1 MSMRR
6 LLSLL
11 SLLVFP
17 LVLDSCDSLSQA
29 LNVVNVKFTPADP
42 VYTGP
47 DINYNPP
54 STLSV
59 PHLSYFNLVMTFHVN
74 ADNSQNSQPA
84 AFGSPQVPISLN
96 FYVQSKST
104 TPITVPIP
112 SFSVA
117 GGADTTLD
125 FPVSIRLSDIAN
137 QTVLQEIV
145 AGDSIP
151 YFLTGTIGFSIPG
164 VGSGNSTVDLA
175 TGGIPTRPSG
185 SVLTLLSGLI

>member
-1 MSMRR
+1 MRR

-11 SLLVFP
+11 TVLVFP
-17 LVLDSCDSLSQA
+17 LVLGSCDSLTQA

-47 DINYNPP
+47 DITYNPP
-54 STLSV
+54 SILSV
-59 PHLSYFNLVMTFHVN
+59 PQLSYFDLVMTFHVK
-74 ADNSQNSQPA
+74 ADNTQNSQPA
-84 AFGSPQVPISLN
+84 AFGSAAVPISLN
-96 FYVQSKST
+96 FYVQSKNT
-104 TPITVPIP
+104 TPIQVPIP

-117 GGADTTLD
+117 GGADTTFD
-125 FPVSIRLSDIAN
+125 FPVSIPLSDIAN

-151 YFLTGTIGFSIPG
+151 YFLTGTIGFNIAG
-164 VGSGNSTVDLA
+164 VGSGSSTIDLA

-185 SVLTLLSGLI
+185 NVVTLLSGLI

>member
-1 MSMRR
+1 MRR

-11 SLLVFP
+11 TVLVFP
-17 LVLDSCDSLSQA
+17 LVLSSCDSLTQA
-29 LNVVNVKFTPADP
+29 LNVVNVKFTPATP

-47 DINYNPP
+47 DISY
-54 STLSV
+54 TGGLI
-59 PHLSYFNLVMTFHVN
+59 PHLSDFQLVMTFHVN
-74 ADNSQNSQPA
+74 ADNTQNSQRA
-84 AFGSPQVPISLN
+84 AFGSPEVPISLN
-96 FYVQSKST
+96 FYVLSLNS
-104 TPITVPIP
+104 TPIQAPIP

-125 FPVSIRLSDIAN
+125 FPVSIPLSDIAN
-137 QTVLQEIV
+137 NSVLQEIV

-164 VGSGNSTVDLA
+164 IGSGSSTVDLA

-185 SVLTLLSGLI
+185 SVVTLLSGLI